1 MCSSDLSNK
10 ILYFPYINVPDTAWF
25 SRMLLYWDEVG
36 AIIPY
41 DFIYDPKK
49 LSNHTRELVK
59 EGLIQQI
66 IPGQYLW
73 KIPNFRKA
81 FTDYLTQLDPI
92 ILNKRRQAFNKQH
105 MFKIHIEKMEGVE
118 SDLIELRL
126 AKQIDYPWYYVEV
139 DTAIEFM
146 SYLAATLGKL
156 SELDFAPTTDDISYL
171 NKFLSSSA
179 DITVE
184 KKLEELRLEVLS
196 DILPAPNRSLTA
208 YEIKHFKDTYYD
220 DLKSFRNSI
229 EKELIIIADI
239 NDSELKKRRIKLF
252 KEESSEQ
259 IELIIEAM
267 KKSGFRNLTLSKVG
281 SIVSS
286 IPGIG
291 SFFGLANAVIGAFRK
306 EDFSRI
312 NPSFL
317 YAAFAQKELL
327 IKN

>member
-1 MCSSDLSNK
+1 MSNK
-10 ILYFPYINVPDTAWF
+10 ILYFPYINVPDSAWF

-36 AIIPY
+36 FIIPY
-41 DFIYDPKK
+41 DFISDPEK

-59 EGLIQQI
+59 ERLIQQI

-73 KIPNFRKA
+73 KIPNFRNA
-81 FTDYLTQLDPI
+81 FIHYLTQLDAS
-92 ILNKRRQAFNKQH
+92 ILDKRRCAFIEKY
-105 MFKIHIEKMEGVE
+105 MFKIHIEKTYGIEKDLVE
-118 SDLIELRL
+118 SAL
-126 AKQIDYPWYYVEV
+126 AERIDDSWYFVEG

-171 NKFLSSSA
+171 NKFLSSSKN
-179 DITVE
+179 ITTE
-184 KKLEELRLEVLS
+184 KKLEKLRLEVLN

-208 YEIKHFKDTYYD
+208 YEIKKFKDTHYL
-220 DLKSFRNSI
+220 DLKSFRNNI
-229 EKELIIIADI
+229 ERELILISDI
-239 NDSELKKRRIKLF
+239 NDPELKKRRIDLF

-267 KKSGFRNLTLSKVG
+267 KKSGFRNLSLSKIG

-286 IPGIG
+286 IPGLG
-291 SFFGLANAVIGAFRK
+291 SLVGLANAVNDAFRK
-306 EDFSRI
+306 DDISRI

-327 IKN
+327 IRD